1 MLEKLSYHTINN
13 VEYITNITNEL
24 AEQGIVIDNETQG
37 ILELEPSKRAKEIT
51 KKNSIFLCW

>member
-24 AEQGIVIDNETQG
+24 AEQGIVIDNENT
-37 ILELEPSKRAKEIT
+37 R
-51 KKNSIFLCW
+51 NSRIRT